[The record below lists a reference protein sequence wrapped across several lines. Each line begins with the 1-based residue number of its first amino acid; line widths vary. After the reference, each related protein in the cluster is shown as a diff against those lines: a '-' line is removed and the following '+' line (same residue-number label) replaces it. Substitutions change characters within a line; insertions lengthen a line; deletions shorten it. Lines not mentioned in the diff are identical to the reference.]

1 MRRLRYKKFLK
12 DGIIGYIQRIVI
24 TVLIVLALNSLLS
37 LFLNTDYKAALK
49 FSTLAVL
56 IIGALSILGGMKTT
70 YNAGYNYQ
78 KASTWMSSSTKHDVE
93 LLRGS
98 YGFCIFMSIS
108 SGILY
113 LIYLLI

>member
-1 MRRLRYKKFLK
+1 MRYRKFLK
-12 DGIIGYIQRIVI
+12 DGIVGYIQRII
-24 TVLIVLALNSLLS
+24 FTVLLVLALNFLLS
-37 LFLNTDYKAALK
+37 LFLNTDYKTALK

-56 IIGALSILGGMKTT
+56 IIGALSILGGMGTT
-70 YNAGYNYQ
+70 HNAQYNYQ
-78 KASTWMSSSTKHDVE
+78 KATMGMTSSTKHDVE

-108 SGILY
+108 AGILY